1 MAKDYYEIL
10 GVNKDAGP
18 EEIKKAFR
26 QQAKKYHPDLNP
38 GKNTEEK
45 FKEINEAYQ
54 VLGDQTKKSNYDK
67 YGTAEPQQGFGS
79 GGAGQGGFNDI
90 FEQIFGGGGGF
101 GDIFG
106 DIFGGGG
113 GRQRRQRG
121 QRGNDIRMDVEV
133 TLEEAFNGL
142 KKKFTIPM
150 NVKCEKCEG
159 AGGDTKD
166 CGTCGGRGE
175 VRQAVRTPFG
185 QFVNVTQCP
194 KCRGMGKTVTKA
206 CKECNAK
213 GYTRKNKNIEVTIPA
228 GVSDGQYLRLG
239 GEGEVGSQGMPS
251 GDLYVVINVKE
262 HSVFD
267 REDDDLYC
275 STELPLGTAVLGGEI
290 KVPTING
297 SATLSIPRGT
307 QSGTVFRLREQGMPH
322 LNGHGRGDQLVKV
335 TVEIPSKLSKEQ
347 EKLMKAFSGEAK
359 TKKGFFERLKEKIVN
374 Q

>member
-10 GVNKDAGP
+10 GVNKDASP

-26 QQAKKYHPDLNP
+26 QQAKKFHPDLNP
-38 GKNTEEK
+38 GKNTEDK
-45 FKEINEAYQ
+45 FKEVNEAYQ

-67 YGTAEPQQGFGS
+67 YGSAEPQQGFG
-79 GGAGQGGFNDI
+79 GGSAGQGGFNDI
-90 FEQIFGGGGGF
+90 FEQIFGGSGGF

-113 GRQRRQRG
+113 RQRRQRG
-121 QRGNDIRMDVEV
+121 ERGNDIRMDVDV
-133 TLEEAFNGL
+133 TLEEAYAGL
-142 KKKFTIPM
+142 KKKFSIPM
-150 NVKCEKCEG
+150 NVKCDNCEG
-159 AGGDTKD
+159 LGGDTKE
-166 CGTCGGRGE
+166 CSTCGGRGE

-185 QFVNVTQCP
+185 QFVNVTACP
-194 KCRGMGKTVTKA
+194 KCRGLGKIVTKA
-206 CKECNAK
+206 CKECNAR
-213 GYTRKNKNIEVTIPA
+213 GYTRKNKSIEVTIPS

-239 GEGEVGSQGMPS
+239 GEGEMGSHGMPN

-262 HSVFD
+262 HNVFD

-275 STELPLGTAVLGGEI
+275 NTELPLGTAVLGGEI

-297 SATLSIPRGT
+297 TATLSIPKGT
-307 QSGTVFRLREQGMPH
+307 QSGTVFRLRDQGMPH

-335 TVEIPSKLSKEQ
+335 IVEIPSKLSKEQ
-347 EKLMKAFSGEAK
+347 EKLMKAFTGEAK

-374 Q
+374 